1 MQEINWKQYLRVEL
15 RECFKTMAEDEAVG
29 GYY

>member
-1 MQEINWKQYLRVEL
+1 MQEINWKEYLRGEL
-15 RECFKTMAEDEAVG
+15 RECFKTIAEDEAVG

>member
-1 MQEINWKQYLRVEL
+1 MQEINWKQYLREEL
-15 RECFKTMAEDEAVG
+15 RECFKTIAEDEAVG